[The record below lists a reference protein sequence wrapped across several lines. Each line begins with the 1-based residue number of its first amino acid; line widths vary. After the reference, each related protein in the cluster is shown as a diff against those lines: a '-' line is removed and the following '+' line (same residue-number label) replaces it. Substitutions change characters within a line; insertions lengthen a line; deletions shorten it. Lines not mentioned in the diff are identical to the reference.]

1 MVGGLIMAHGD
12 DDGLRVPPRIAPIQ
26 VLVMIVK
33 DGDGVADAAR
43 RVVAELTDAGVRA
56 ELDARDS
63 AFGRRA
69 IDAEIKGIP
78 VRVEIGPRDLEAGAV
93 TMARRIAGGKSAVP
107 LGELTAAV
115 TAALTA
121 DHDAHYNEALARR
134 ESRTVACTTIED
146 AAQAAK
152 DGWATIPWRELGTD
166 GEAKLAESA
175 ISVRC
180 LVLPDVVPRTEDD
193 DDVIAVVARAY

>member
-1 MVGGLIMAHGD
+1 MCI
-12 DDGLRVPPRIAPIQ
+12 
-26 VLVMIVK
+26 
-33 DGDGVADAAR
+33 
-43 RVVAELTDAGVRA
+43 
-56 ELDARDS
+56 RDS
-63 AFGRRA
+63 
-69 IDAEIKGIP
+69 
-78 VRVEIGPRDLEAGAV
+78 
-93 TMARRIAGGKSAVP
+93 KSAVP

-121 DHDAHYNEALARR
+121 DHDALYNEALARR

-180 LVLPDVVPRTEDD
+180 LVLPDGSVPRTEDD